1 LNWLVLRNLSLG
13 ANLLYQQRSSN
24 DPLVE
29 YDATVAS
36 LSASLL
42 F

>member
-1 LNWLVLRNLSLG
+1 MLPLRNLSIG
-13 ANLLYQQRSSN
+13 ASVQRQQRSSN

-29 YDATVAS
+29 YDATVARV
-36 LSASLL
+36 SASLT